1 MYKKV
6 IYLTSCNNSRAKTM
20 VNRISKLI
28 ESTGLNPTS
37 FAAKIGVQQMT
48 LWGQLNGKRKLS
60 LDSVLAILNSYPDVS
75 AEWLMRGTGT
85 MSRSNDEQDKRISN
99 LVDVIAMQQE
109 TIRNLQEKIK
119 QLQNQ

>member
-1 MYKKV
+1 MFTIKKHK
-6 IYLTSCNNSRAKTM
+6 AM

-48 LWGQLNGKRKLS
+48 LWNQLNGKRKLS
-60 LDSVLAILNSYPDVS
+60 LETVMAILDNFPDVS
-75 AEWLMRGTGT
+75 AEWLMRGTGD
-85 MSRSNDEQDKRISN
+85 MKKGNDAQEKRLDN
-99 LVDVIAMQQE
+99 LVDVISMQQE

>member
-1 MYKKV
+1 
-6 IYLTSCNNSRAKTM
+6 M

-60 LDSVLAILNSYPDVS
+60 LDTVVAIY
-75 AEWLMRGTGT
+75 
-85 MSRSNDEQDKRISN
+85 
-99 LVDVIAMQQE
+99 
-109 TIRNLQEKIK
+109 
-119 QLQNQ
+119 

>member
-1 MYKKV
+1 
-6 IYLTSCNNSRAKTM
+6 M

-48 LWGQLNGKRKLS
+48 LWNQLNGKRKLS
-60 LDSVLAILNSYPDVS
+60 LETVLAVLDSFPELS
-75 AEWLMRGTGT
+75 AEWLVRGTGS
-85 MSRSNDEQDKRISN
+85 MNKGDEEQEKRIDN
-99 LVDVIAMQQE
+99 LIDVISMQQE
-109 TIRNLQEKIK
+109 TIRNLQDKIK

>member
-1 MYKKV
+1 
-6 IYLTSCNNSRAKTM
+6 M

-48 LWGQLNGKRKLS
+48 LWGQLNGKRRLS
-60 LDSVLAILNSYPDVS
+60 LDSVLAILNSYPEIS
-75 AEWLMRGTGT
+75 AEWLMRGIGD
-85 MSRSNDEQDKRISN
+85 MKKGNDAQEKRLDN
-99 LVDVIAMQQE
+99 LVDVISMQQE
-109 TIRNLQEKIK
+109 TIRNLQDKIK

>member
-1 MYKKV
+1 
-6 IYLTSCNNSRAKTM
+6 M

-60 LDSVLAILNSYPDVS
+60 LDSVLAILNSYPDLS
-75 AEWLMRGTGT
+75 AEWLMRGTGD
-85 MSRSNDEQDKRISN
+85 MKKGKDEQEKRLDN
-99 LVDVIAMQQE
+99 LIDVISMQQE
-109 TIRNLQEKIK
+109 TIRNLQDKIK

>member
-1 MYKKV
+1 
-6 IYLTSCNNSRAKTM
+6 M

-60 LDSVLAILNSYPDVS
+60 LDSVLAILNSYPELS
-75 AEWLMRGTGT
+75 AEWLMRGTGDMT
-85 MSRSNDEQDKRISN
+85 KGNDAQAKRLDN
-99 LVDVIAMQQE
+99 LVDVISMQQE